1 MSTDFIG
8 STMVRRWVR
17 GVAVG
22 FLWGLGA
29 SSFAGIPDIGTRRE
43 LFLDDAFLVS
53 VRGLEWR
60 MHLPEAREV
69 VLTCDAAWE
78 GNTSAYFTV
87 LEEGGLYRMY
97 YRGSHFDE
105 KSKRTAHP
113 EYVCYAESRDGIR
126 WVKPELG
133 LVEIGGST
141 SNNVVLKGGEGEKA
155 GEVEL
160 AHNFTPFL
168 DTNPSAPKAERFK
181 ALAGIRTGLTA
192 YVSGDGVNWRKSSQG
207 AVIRNGAFDSQNL
220 AFWDVDRGEYR
231 AYWRIFTAGV
241 ADAVT
246 WKPSGVRTIRTAV
259 SKDFVRWEYSTDLR
273 FRDAPQEQLYTNA
286 VRPYGRAPHVFIG
299 FPTRYQSKTQQV
311 EPVLMSSRD
320 GVEFKR
326 WPEAVIPISAP
337 QDRDGN
343 RSNYMANAMLELPGA
358 PGEISVYATEAY
370 YKGPGSRLRRFVYR
384 ADGFVSLRAGEKEGE
399 AVSGHFTMAGGALS
413 VNAKLGAGG
422 ALRVE
427 LQDAAGRAYPGF
439 SLEDSVPFG
448 GDSVEVKVGWKGGS
462 DVSSLKGKPL
472 RVRWVIQKGDLY
484 SFRFE

>member
-1 MSTDFIG
+1 MKMDLD
-8 STMVRRWVR
+8 RW
-17 GVAVG
+17 AVG
-22 FLWGLGA
+22 AFGWRVCSVWVLAVSAL
-29 SSFAGIPDIGTRRE
+29 SSFGGIPDIGTRRE

-53 VRGLEWR
+53 VRGLERR
-60 MHLPEAREV
+60 MNLPEAREV
-69 VLTCDAAWE
+69 VITCDAEWE

-105 KSKRTAHP
+105 ARKRTAHP

-133 LVEIGGST
+133 LVEIGGSKA
-141 SNNVVLKGGEGEKA
+141 NNVVLKGGEGEKA

-168 DTNPSAPKAERFK
+168 DGNPAAPRAERFK

-192 YVSGDGVNWRKSSQG
+192 YVSEDGIHWQKSPNG

-220 AFWDVDRGEYR
+220 AFWDGDRGEYR

-241 ADAVT
+241 ADGVT

-259 SKDFVRWEYSTDLR
+259 SKDFVHWEYPTDLR
-273 FRDAPQEQLYTNA
+273 FREAPVEQLYTNA
-286 VRPYGRAPHVFIG
+286 IRPYVRAPHLFIG
-299 FPTRYQSKTQQV
+299 FPTRYQAKTQQV

-326 WPEAVIPISAP
+326 WPEAVIPITAP
-337 QDRDGN
+337 KDREGN
-343 RSNYMANAMLELPGA
+343 RSNYMANALLELPGT

-370 YKGPGSRLRRFVYR
+370 YKGPGSRVRRFVYR
-384 ADGFVSLRAGEKEGE
+384 TDGFVSLRAGQKEGE
-399 AVSGHFTMAGGALS
+399 AVSGHFTMGGATLS
-413 VNAKLGAGG
+413 VNAKMGEGG
-422 ALRVE
+422 ALRAE
-427 LQDAAGRAYPGF
+427 LQDAAGRPYPGF
-439 SLEDSVPFG
+439 SLDDSVPFE
-448 GDSVEVKVGWKGGS
+448 GDSLEVKMGWKGGG
-462 DVSSLKGKPL
+462 DVSALRGKPL
-472 RVRWVIQKGDLY
+472 RIRWVLREGDLY